1 MNIQL
6 TLHIEEVNG
15 ILKTL
20 GQLPTSSGAY
30 PLLIK
35 IKEQAEAQLP
45 EESKS
50 ENTPSIETQS

>member
-30 PLLIK
+30 PLLLK

-45 EESKS
+45 EENKS
-50 ENTPSIETQS
+50 DTTPSIEPQS

>member
-30 PLLIK
+30 PLLLK
-35 IKEQAEAQLP
+35 IKEQAESQLP
-45 EESKS
+45 EEKTSDT
-50 ENTPSIETQS
+50 TPSA